1 MNNIFENISFK
12 EVSKIMEILNAHQV
26 KFPKNK
32 NISVSVKDVDSI
44 CVVLKGLVNII
55 KNDEKG
61 NFAVVEE
68 ITDNQV
74 FGSTISNIANPEYDV
89 ITKEET
95 TVIILDI
102 SKILSLDNK
111 SNYYSQFIKNI
122 LNIYQDKIKK
132 NNERIE
138 VLTNKTIRDKLLSYF
153 NILSSGGT
161 IKTIYLPFTYSDLA
175 NYLGVNR
182 SAMTRELNN
191 LKDEGIIETNGRKI
205 KLHYYVG

>member
-1 MNNIFENISFK
+1 
-12 EVSKIMEILNAHQV
+12 MEILNAHVV

-32 NISVSVKDVDSI
+32 NISVSVKDVDSMCI
-44 CVVLKGLVNII
+44 VLKGLVNII

-61 NFAVVEE
+61 NYAVVEE
-68 ITDNQV
+68 IEDNQV
-74 FGSTISNIANPEYDV
+74 FGSILSNIVNPEYEV

-95 TVIILDI
+95 TIIVLDYNQ
-102 SKILSLDNK
+102 ILSLDNK

-122 LNIYQDKIKK
+122 LNIYQEKIKR

-138 VLTNKTIRDKLLSYF
+138 VLTNKTIRDKLLAYF
-153 NILSSGGT
+153 NIISSAGT
-161 IKTIYLPFTYSDLA
+161 IKTVYLPFSYSDLA

-191 LKDEGIIETNGRKI
+191 LKEEGIIETSGRKI
-205 KLHYYVG
+205 KLHYYVE